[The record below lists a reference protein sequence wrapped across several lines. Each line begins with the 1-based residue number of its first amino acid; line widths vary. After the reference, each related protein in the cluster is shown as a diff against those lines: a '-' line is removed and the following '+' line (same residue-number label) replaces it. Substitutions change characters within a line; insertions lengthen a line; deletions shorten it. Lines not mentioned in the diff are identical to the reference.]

1 MNIRAATNT
10 IIVSFDNKEE
20 FDNYIRNNN
29 FYCLAQLT
37 GRYAYGYG
45 YSYISDKTRIE
56 RKNGLNYIFNIACL
70 SQYANV
76 LIIHKKL
83 RCYYAE
89 NGGYYANVRYGRA
102 WVNSFFEIP
111 RTGTDKD
118 VIKKSEDIIQNELFY
133 IN

>member
-1 MNIRAATNT
+1 MDIRTATNT
-10 IIVSFDNKEE
+10 TIIYFNNKEE
-20 FDNYIRNNN
+20 FKEYCQNNN

-37 GRYAYGYG
+37 GRYACGL
-45 YSYISDKTRIE
+45 SYISDKTRIE
-56 RKNGLNYIFNIACL
+56 KKNGLNYIFNIACL
-70 SQYANV
+70 SQSGNV